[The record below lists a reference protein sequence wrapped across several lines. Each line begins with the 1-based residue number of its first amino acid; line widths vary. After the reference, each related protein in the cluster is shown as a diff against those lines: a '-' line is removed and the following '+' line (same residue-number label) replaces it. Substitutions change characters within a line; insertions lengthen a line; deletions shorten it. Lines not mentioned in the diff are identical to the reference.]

1 MRYLPTIL
9 LTLLTA
15 LIAIA
20 AAFIAIDGNLVRL
33 TGWHRIKKG
42 DILFSEQK
50 KLIEE
55 NANWM
60 RIESLHEKIECQ
72 RQADGTWWITSPYY
86 DRMSKESAESII
98 AFSANT
104 KLVDTLPLNN
114 ITRSNMREFGVETK
128 PFKVTIKDTDG
139 AGRSTLARYTLGSA
153 APWYSDVGDG
163 KSIMPTIYMR
173 SNYFGRDKRIHVVT
187 GNVLK
192 DFRDGLRGLRD
203 LQIMR
208 CAEDDILKIDIKSDD
223 KTAQNISLERASA
236 QSDWVIQTP
245 IITQGDNYSITRLLR
260 SLSKLKAL
268 RIQDSNDI
276 KLNPLDR
283 KTEITIQTT
292 DGKSRSIILYKEFY
306 SSNYDCMVQYATISD
321 RSAIFTLQV
330 APRITRTG
338 GYSQVINAI
347 FEIPIFEPNMMQKI
361 RNTKGISYTQDIP
374 LDFKKLRSRQF
385 CKLELNEISRIA
397 LRSSYDSQ
405 LLRLL
410 LIPGDK
416 KSEVS
421 DVWMYS
427 IDNSPYKEAELSS
440 INNLLVAL
448 SRVPVVDFIEEIPMG
463 AQLFEIYARHG
474 LDQPDHTITVLPKQS
489 NFRSLIYGINVS
501 LIKDGE
507 PRSFLI
513 KRKYDPIKDEHYSIG
528 TEYGSNTIY
537 KLSTKLTQFLTQ
549 DESAWKKKQLM
560 HFPTSTLR
568 KLSLIY
574 QQATLAVEYDY
585 IGEGWKGRMGGKDIT
600 PSINPQRAHYYV
612 RNLQKMRAFT
622 WLNKDDKAAIKALRK
637 PVFTVKLELEHY
649 NDSMQEAI
657 IIEQSDDKVEELIV
671 QAHTDSNEQSQE
683 NSDESDIDRRMRDQA
698 LSELDIVKS
707 TITLE
712 IAPINLSPKS
722 KFYGRI
728 KETGELFIISNEDAN
743 SLANSF
749 LEL

>member
-1 MRYLPTIL
+1 MRYFPTIF

-15 LIAIA
+15 LIAVA

-60 RIESLHEKIECQ
+60 RIESLHEKIECK
-72 RQADGTWWITSPYY
+72 RQADGSWWITSPYH

-114 ITRSNMREFGVETK
+114 ITRGSMREFGVETK
-128 PFKVTIKDTDG
+128 PFKVTIKETEG
-139 AGRSTLARYTLGSA
+139 KGRSTLARYTLGSA
-153 APWYSDVGDG
+153 APWYSDAGDG
-163 KSIMPTIYMR
+163 KSIMPTIYLR
-173 SNYFGRDKRIHVVT
+173 TNYFGRDKRIHVVT

-203 LQIMR
+203 MRIMR
-208 CAEDDILKIDIKSDD
+208 CEEDDILDIQIKSTD
-223 KTAQNISLERASA
+223 KPSDEISLKRASA
-236 QSDWVIQTP
+236 QSDWVIQKP
-245 IITQGDNYSITRLLR
+245 ILTKGDNYSITQLLR
-260 SLSKLKAL
+260 SLIELKAL
-268 RIQDSNDI
+268 RIQDSSDI
-276 KLNPLDR
+276 ELNPLDK
-283 KTEITIQTT
+283 KTEITIKTL
-292 DGKSRSIILYKEFY
+292 DGANLNINLYKEFY
-306 SSNYDCMVQYATISD
+306 STSYDCMVQYATISD
-321 RSAIFTLQV
+321 RPAIFTLQV
-330 APRITRTG
+330 APRITRKG
-338 GYSQVINAI
+338 GYSEVINAI
-347 FEIPIFEPNMMQKI
+347 FEMPIFEPNIMQKI
-361 RNTKGISYTQDIP
+361 RNKKGISYTQDLP

-397 LRSSYDSQ
+397 LRSSYDSN
-405 LLRLL
+405 LLRLI

-416 KSEVS
+416 RSEVS
-421 DVWMYS
+421 DIWMYS
-427 IDNSPYKEAELSS
+427 VDNAPYKEAEQTS
-440 INNLLVAL
+440 INNLLGAL
-448 SRVPVVDFIEEIPMG
+448 SHVPVVDFIEEIPIG
-463 AQLFEIYARHG
+463 ANLLEIYTRHG
-474 LDQPDHTITVLPKQS
+474 LDQPDHTITVLPRKS
-489 NFRSLIYGINVS
+489 NFRSLIYGVNVP

-507 PRSFLI
+507 PRRFLI

-528 TEYGSNTIY
+528 TEYGSNAIY
-537 KLSTKLTQFLTQ
+537 KLSTKLTQYLTQ
-549 DESAWKKKQLM
+549 DESSWKKKQLM

-568 KLSLIY
+568 RLSLMY

-585 IGEGWKGRMGGKDIT
+585 IGEDWKGIMNGKDIT

-622 WLNKDDKAAIKALRK
+622 WLSSNDRAAIKALRK
-637 PVFTVKLELEHY
+637 PIFTVKLELEHY
-649 NDSMQEAI
+649 NESMQEAI
-657 IIEQSDDKVEELIV
+657 IIEQSNEKIEDLIT
-671 QAHTDSNEQSQE
+671 QAHSGSDASSQ
-683 NSDESDIDRRMRDQA
+683 ESDIDRRMRNQA
-698 LSELDIVKS
+698 LSDLDIIKS

-712 IAPINLSPKS
+712 IAPINLSPRS

-743 SLANSF
+743 SLANTF